1 MLYQPTSNLEISCGP
16 RSNTKHAKMHEIKLV
31 INTREDL
38 CNCLRPNGDTCRENT
53 LILLNSAVI
62 IPTQLQRLANLSPSG
77 CGIRNHAAG
86 AHDLGQIP
94 AGNHRW
100 GLIVDAALE
109 AGRAPI
115 HELNGALGLDRSNS
129 CIHILWHH
137 ISLATN
143 RPLPNKECG
152 IRLGHENGKIF
163 EAKRCHGK
171 A

>member
-1 MLYQPTSNLEISCGP
+1 MRPTVQYEARQDAWDQTCDQYERRPLQLPE
-16 RSNTKHAKMHEIKLV
+16 AKWR
-31 INTREDL
+31 N
-38 CNCLRPNGDTCRENT
+38 TCRENT
-53 LILLNSAVI
+53 LIILNSAVI
-62 IPTQLQRLANLSPSG
+62 IPNQLQRLANLSPSG

-86 AHDLGQIP
+86 AHDLGQIT

-115 HELNGALGLDRSNS
+115 HELNGALGLDRSNR